1 MVLHDMTKN
10 YRKDA
15 TITICK
21 DVKASLLSYLTPD
34 IKIGKWVEKAI
45 AEKRERE
52 TNGDGNVILER
63 HLNQQV

>member
-21 DVKASLLSYLTPD
+21 DVKASLIEYLASK
-34 IKIGKWVEKAI
+34 IKIGKWVEEAI
-45 AEKRERE
+45 EEKRQRE
-52 TNGDGNVILER
+52 TNGNGNPILER
-63 HLNQQV
+63 HLN